1 MMEQPL
7 SGTVV
12 LDLSQIYN
20 GPYATF
26 LLAAAGAE
34 VIKIEPPGGEHM
46 RKRTVA
52 APSRLPYA
60 MLNAGKRSL
69 RVDLKKPAGRDL
81 LLRLAERADV
91 IVENFAP
98 GVMDRL
104 GLGAPAL
111 QARNPRLIY
120 ASSSGYG
127 ADGPYRDYPA
137 MDLTVQ
143 AMSGIMSV
151 TGFPGEPPLKAGPA
165 ICDFTAGVHLYG
177 AVVTALFERT
187 RTGRGRAVEVSM
199 MEASYFS
206 LSSNLGMVY
215 ADPQRPYA
223 RTGNRHGGLS
233 LCPYN
238 VYPAK
243 DGYIAIIVNH
253 DEHWRSLLAGFG
265 QQALADDPR
274 YRTNHDRVERMDE
287 VDALVTGW
295 TRELARDDIFA
306 RLIAH
311 RVPCAPVRELSEV
324 MHDPHLHA
332 RGALRWIEHPEY
344 GRIAAAASPLRF
356 DGKATLPERPSVP
369 LAADNRS
376 ILREK
381 LGMSDG
387 DIEALEASGVI

>member
-1 MMEQPL
+1 MDLPL

-26 LLAAAGAE
+26 LMAAAGAE
-34 VIKIEPPGGEHM
+34 IIKIEPPGGEHM

-69 RVDLKKPAGRDL
+69 QVDLKKAAGRDI
-81 LLRLAERADV
+81 LLRLADHADV
-91 IVENFAP
+91 LVENFAP
-98 GVMDRL
+98 GVMEKL
-104 GLGAPAL
+104 GLGGATL
-111 QARNPRLIY
+111 QARNPRLVY

-127 ADGPYRDYPA
+127 ADGPYRNYPA

-177 AVVTALFERT
+177 AIVTALLERT

-215 ADPQRPYA
+215 AEPGRAYA

-253 DEHWRSLLAGFG
+253 DEHWRSLLTAFG
-265 QQALADDPR
+265 QAALADDSR
-274 YRTNHDRVERMDE
+274 YRTNRNRVDRMDE

-295 TRELARDDIFA
+295 TQPLPRDEIFA
-306 RLIAH
+306 LLIAN
-311 RVPCAPVRELSEV
+311 RVPCAPVRELAEV

-332 RGALRWIEHPEY
+332 RGALRWVEHPEY

-356 DGKATLPERPSVP
+356 DGKAMLPEPPSVP
-369 LAADNRS
+369 LGSDSRE

-381 LGMSDG
+381 LGMSDAEL
-387 DIEALEASGVI
+387 DSLATSGVI

>member
-1 MMEQPL
+1 MIDRPL

-26 LLAAAGAE
+26 LMAAAGAD

-46 RKRTVA
+46 RKRTTA

-60 MLNAGKRSL
+60 MLNAGKRAL
-69 RVDLKKPAGRDL
+69 RLDLKKPAGRDL
-81 LLRLAERADV
+81 LLRLADGADV
-91 IVENFAP
+91 LVENFTP
-98 GVMDRL
+98 GVMERL
-104 GLGAPAL
+104 GLGYGAL
-111 QARNPRLIY
+111 HERNPRLVY

-127 ADGPYRDYPA
+127 SDGPYRDYPA

-165 ICDFTAGVHLYG
+165 VCDFSAGVHLYG
-177 AVVTALFERT
+177 AIVTALLQRA
-187 RTGRGRAVEVSM
+187 RTGRGQVVEVSM
-199 MEASYFS
+199 MEASYFP

-215 ADPQRPYA
+215 ANPTSAYG

-243 DGYIAIIVNH
+243 DGYVAIIVNH
-253 DEHWRSLLAGFG
+253 DEHWRALVAAFG
-265 QQALADDPR
+265 QEVLADDPR
-274 YRTNHDRVERMDE
+274 YRTNRDRVSRMDE
-287 VDALVTGW
+287 VDAMLGGW
-295 TRELARDDIFA
+295 TQVLPRQEIFD
-306 RLIAH
+306 RLIAEQ
-311 RVPCAPVRELSEV
+311 VPCAPVRDLTEV
-324 MHDPHLHA
+324 MNDPHLHA

-344 GRIAAAASPLRF
+344 GRIVVAASPLRF
-356 DGKATLPERPSVP
+356 DGVAMLPERPSAP
-369 LAADNRS
+369 LGADSRE
-376 ILREK
+376 ILSEK
-381 LGMSDG
+381 LGLSAAELDG
-387 DIEALEASGVI
+387 LQQAGVI